1 MTYAVTSL
9 VGAQPIADTSTVQN
23 HPIGTRVRAYDPTYG
38 EGEFIYLKG
47 VASTAVGDFVVYEEY
62 ANTTTRAVAG
72 SRGPGAVAMSA
83 NVADQY
89 GWYQTFGAAVVKA
102 GTVADNGDVFLTAT
116 AGTVDDA
123 NVAGD
128 KVDGAR
134 FKSANGTPSAGFAIC
149 QISYPSCNGNDLIV

>member
-23 HPIGTRVRAYDPTYG
+23 HPIGTRVRAYDSTYG

-47 VASTAVGDFVVYEEY
+47 VASTAVGDLVVYEEY
-62 ANTTTRAVAG
+62 ANVTVRAVAG
-72 SRGPGAVAMSA
+72 SRGPAAVAMSA

-89 GWYQTFGAAVVKA
+89 GWYQVFGAAVIKA
-102 GTVADNGDVFLTAT
+102 GTVADNGDVYLTAT

-123 NVAGD
+123 VVAGD

-134 FKSANGTPSAGFAIC
+134 FKSADGTPSAGYAIC
-149 QISYPSCNGNDLIV
+149 QLAYPSCNDNDRIV